1 MCLWLSAPFVIGCSF
16 APFPFV
22 VFMQIQTQNRIR
34 KNVEAGKADAA
45 ARSEA
50 HAVLHAAALSKETV
64 KATGE
69 GGGLLL
75 AKD

>member
-1 MCLWLSAPFVIGCSF
+1 MLLCSLSI
-16 APFPFV
+16 V

-34 KNVEAGKADAA
+34 KNVEAGIADAA

-64 KATGE
+64 KATGG

>member
-1 MCLWLSAPFVIGCSF
+1 
-16 APFPFV
+16 
-22 VFMQIQTQNRIR
+22 MQIQTQNRIR

>member
-1 MCLWLSAPFVIGCSF
+1 
-16 APFPFV
+16 
-22 VFMQIQTQNRIR
+22 MQIQTQNRIR
-34 KNVEAGKADAA
+34 KNVEAGIADAA